1 MKKCRIIFMFIFFS
15 IFIGF
20 NAKAEIFKDNQ
31 IVDKNKKWTITF
43 TKPIQINDNTKQS
56 IYVFDRNS
64 GINANIK
71 LVLTNSN
78 KSIEVDAPDEGY
90 TEGAEYCLNVTEDM
104 RSQDNKTLKNPLTLS
119 FKIKSSSTTETI
131 FKDKNLENAVRKQ
144 IGKQTG
150 NLSQSDL
157 DSVTNLVA
165 VDQDIKDL
173 SGIENLTNLN
183 EIFLGG
189 NPITNIDSLGKLTK
203 LDNVNLTG
211 CQIENISPLVSNPNI
226 QFLFLSSNN
235 ITDISSLLKLT
246 NIQYLSLDNNKIV
259 DVSSLLKLTKLTD
272 LEISG
277 NTIKDMSPLKTISS
291 QLKRKDFDIDSA
303 GNVIF

>member
-1 MKKCRIIFMFIFFS
+1 MKKYRIILMFVFFS

-20 NAKAEIFKDNQ
+20 NAKAEVFKDGQ

-43 TKPIQINDNTKQS
+43 TEPVQINDNTKQS
-56 IYVFDRNS
+56 IYVFDRDS
-64 GINANIK
+64 GINANVK
-71 LVLTNSN
+71 LVSTNN
-78 KSIEVDAPDEGY
+78 GKSIEVDAPDDGY
-90 TEGAEYCLNVTEDM
+90 TEGEVYCLNITEDM
-104 RSQDNKTLKNPLTLS
+104 KSQDNKALKNPLTLTFS
-119 FKIKSSSTTETI
+119 IKNDSSAVTFT
-131 FKDKNLENAVRKQ
+131 DKNLENAVRKQ
-144 IGKQTG
+144 IGKETG
-150 NLSQSDL
+150 DLNQSDL
-157 DSVTNLVA
+157 DSVTKLVA

-173 SGIENLTNLN
+173 SGIENLTNLK

-189 NPITNIDSLGKLTK
+189 NPITNIDPLGKLTK

-211 CQIENISPLVSNPNI
+211 CQIENISPLVSNTNI

-235 ITDISSLLKLT
+235 IADITPLEKLT
-246 NIQYLSLDNNKIV
+246 NIQYLSLDNNKIA
-259 DVSSLLKLTKLTD
+259 DVSPLLKLTSLTD

-277 NTIKDMSPLKTISS
+277 NSIKDTSPLKTLSS

>member
-1 MKKCRIIFMFIFFS
+1 MKKYRIIFMFIFFS
-15 IFIGF
+15 MFIGF

-31 IVDKNKKWTITF
+31 IVDKNRKWTITF
-43 TKPIQINDNTKQS
+43 TKPVQINDNTKQS
-56 IYVFDRNS
+56 IYVFDRDS
-64 GINANIK
+64 GINVDVK
-71 LVLTNSN
+71 LKLINN
-78 KSIEVDAPDEGY
+78 DKSIEVDAPDDGY
-90 TEGAEYCLNVTEDM
+90 KPGVIYCLNVTEDM
-104 RSQDNKTLKNPLTLS
+104 KSQDNKTIKNPLTLTFS
-119 FKIKSSSTTETI
+119 IKNDSSTAT

-150 NLSQSDL
+150 DLSQSDL
-157 DSVTNLVA
+157 DSITKLVA

-189 NPITNIDSLGKLTK
+189 NPITNIDPLGKLTK

-211 CQIENISPLVSNPNI
+211 CQIDNISPLVSNTNMR
-226 QFLFLSSNN
+226 FLFLSSNN
-235 ITDISSLLKLT
+235 VVDISPLLKLT
-246 NIQYLSLDNNKIV
+246 NIQYLSLDNNKII
-259 DVSSLLKLTKLTD
+259 DVSPLLKLTKLTD

-277 NTIKDMSPLKTISS
+277 NNIKDKSPLNTISS
-291 QLKRKDFDIDSA
+291 QLKRMDFDIDPD

>member
-1 MKKCRIIFMFIFFS
+1 MKKYRIIFMFIFFS
-15 IFIGF
+15 LFIGF
-20 NAKAEIFKDNQ
+20 NAKAEVFKDNQ
-31 IVDKNKKWTITF
+31 TVDKNRTWTITF
-43 TKPIQINDNTKQS
+43 TKPVEINDNTRQS
-56 IYVFDRNS
+56 IYVFDRDT

-71 LVLTNSN
+71 LNITNN
-78 KSIEVDAPDEGY
+78 GKSIEIDAPDDGY
-90 TEGAEYCLNVTEDM
+90 KPGVTYCLNITEDM
-104 RSQDNKTLKNPLTLS
+104 KSQDNKILKNPLTLTFS
-119 FKIKSSSTTETI
+119 IKDDSSAVT

-150 NLSQSDL
+150 DLSQSDL
-157 DSVTNLVA
+157 NSVTKLVA

-189 NPITNIDSLGKLTK
+189 NPITNIDPLGKLTK

-211 CQIENISPLVSNPNI
+211 CQINNISPLVSNTNI

-235 ITDISSLLKLT
+235 ISDISPLIKLT

-259 DVSSLLKLTKLTD
+259 DVSPLLKLTKLTD

-277 NTIKDMSPLKTISS
+277 NTIKDKSPLNTISS
-291 QLKRKDFDIDSA
+291 QLKRKDFDIDA
-303 GNVIF
+303 DGNVIF